1 MGSQFVYSSCMATS
15 KGNRD
20 IIVRCRGGGHAVR
33 LAGGRRFFR
42 SARCPTCR
50 SAVDPTRGRR
60 ILRWAANLRQPASRW
75 WVHQALWWATL
86 AFLGLALG
94 AVLVLWGFGDTWWPA
109 TVLLFGPRWVL
120 LLPLV
125 VLFPSAVILDRSLA
139 VALTM
144 GGLLIL
150 GPVLGLRV
158 GLRAWLPGGG
168 DGPELRIITF
178 NARGGSGL
186 ARTGAELLVEWAPD
200 ILAVQECG
208 GELRSELNR
217 LPSWHVDARSG
228 VCLASRFPIQAVSV
242 MEREALESAGGSGVV
257 VTYVLDIGERTVS
270 LTNLH
275 LETPR
280 AGFELVRAGRL
291 REGIPKVD
299 EKSFLRGIEL
309 DRASRWVDTI
319 RGPQIVVG
327 DFNTPPESRLFR
339 SAWAEWQN
347 AFSVAGRGLGG
358 TRLNGWIRA
367 RIDHVLAN
375 RDWRVDK
382 AWLEDDVGSDHLAL
396 AAELRLRSRR
406 WQRPH

>member
-1 MGSQFVYSSCMATS
+1 M
-15 KGNRD
+15 
-20 IIVRCRGGGHAVR
+20 
-33 LAGGRRFFR
+33 
-42 SARCPTCR
+42 
-50 SAVDPTRGRR
+50 
-60 ILRWAANLRQPASRW
+60 NLRRPASPW
-75 WVHQALWWATL
+75 WVHRALWWASL

-109 TVLLFGPRWVL
+109 TILLFGPRWVL

-125 VLFPSAVILDRSLA
+125 VLLPSALIWDRPL
-139 VALTM
+139 VLALTL
-144 GGLLIL
+144 GGLAIL
-150 GPVLGLRV
+150 GPVLGFRT
-158 GLRAWLPGGG
+158 GLRAWRPGGG
-168 DGPELRIITF
+168 GGPELRVVTF
-178 NARGGSGL
+178 NARGGSDL
-186 ARTGAELLVEWAPD
+186 ARTAAGLLVDWAPD
-200 ILAVQECG
+200 LLAVQECG
-208 GELRSELNR
+208 GDLRSELNR

-228 VCLASRFPIQAVSV
+228 VCLASRYPILAVSQ

-257 VTYVLDIGERTVS
+257 VTYLLDMGGRPVH
-270 LTNLH
+270 LTNVH

-339 SAWAEWQN
+339 DAWGGWQN
-347 AFSVAGRGLGG
+347 GFSVAGRGLGG

-375 RDWRVDK
+375 GEWRVDK

-396 AAELRLRSRR
+396 AVELHLR
-406 WQRPH
+406 